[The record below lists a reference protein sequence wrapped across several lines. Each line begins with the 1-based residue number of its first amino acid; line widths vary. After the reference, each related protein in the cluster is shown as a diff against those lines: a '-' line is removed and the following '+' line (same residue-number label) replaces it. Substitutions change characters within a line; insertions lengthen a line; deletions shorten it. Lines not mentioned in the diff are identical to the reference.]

1 LLFQSDSLPGLSP
14 ERPRAETALLPGFFP
29 PPTLPRSNTGTKISI
44 PDVGIVKGCVPLG
57 RTMNESFVEQLRGF
71 YETHRQELYT
81 YSLALTRNREAA
93 EDAIHTA
100 FQRLLRRGSAPTD
113 LRPYVFRCVRNA
125 AIDDLRSKKRRE
137 DGIFDL
143 PSNTDPAPAL
153 ELGAELHQALGR
165 LSEDERETIVLKV
178 FDGLTLQE
186 IADLRDASI
195 NTVAS
200 WYRRGMEKLKVLWME
215 EVK

>member
-1 LLFQSDSLPGLSP
+1 MQ
-14 ERPRAETALLPGFFP
+14 
-29 PPTLPRSNTGTKISI
+29 K
-44 PDVGIVKGCVPLG
+44 
-57 RTMNESFVEQLRGF
+57 SFVEQLRCF
-71 YETHRQELYT
+71 YESNRRELYT

-93 EDAIHTA
+93 EDAIHNA

-125 AIDDLRSKKRRE
+125 AIDDLRQERRRE

-143 PSNTDPAPAL
+143 PNNTDPAPARQ
-153 ELGAELHQALGR
+153 LGADLQRVLGQ

-178 FDGLTLQE
+178 FDGMTFQE
-186 IADLRDASI
+186 VADLRDASI

>member
-1 LLFQSDSLPGLSP
+1 MP
-14 ERPRAETALLPGFFP
+14 EA
-29 PPTLPRSNTGTKISI
+29 RSG
-44 PDVGIVKGCVPLG
+44 
-57 RTMNESFVEQLRGF
+57 TMNQTFGEQLRQF
-71 YETHRQELYT
+71 YENHRQELYT

-125 AIDDLRSKKRRE
+125 AMDDHRQDKRRE
-137 DGIFDL
+137 DSVFAL
-143 PSNTDPAPAL
+143 PNETQEGSPTGL
-153 ELGAELHQALGR
+153 CAELEQLLAQ

-178 FDGLTLQE
+178 FDAMTFQE
-186 IADLRDASI
+186 IADVRHVSI

-215 EVK
+215 EAK

>member
-1 LLFQSDSLPGLSP
+1 MQ
-14 ERPRAETALLPGFFP
+14 
-29 PPTLPRSNTGTKISI
+29 
-44 PDVGIVKGCVPLG
+44 
-57 RTMNESFVEQLRGF
+57 ESFVEQLRCF
-71 YETHRQELYT
+71 YESNRRELYT

-93 EDAIHTA
+93 EDAIHNA
-100 FQRLLRRGSAPTD
+100 FQRLLRRGSAPID

-125 AIDDLRSKKRRE
+125 AIDDLRREKRRE
-137 DGIFDL
+137 DGIIEL
-143 PSNTDPAPAL
+143 PNDTNQGTARG
-153 ELGAELHQALGR
+153 LGAELQQLLTQ
-165 LSEDERETIVLKV
+165 LSEDERETIVLKI
-178 FDGLTLQE
+178 FDGMTLQE

>member
-1 LLFQSDSLPGLSP
+1 MQ
-14 ERPRAETALLPGFFP
+14 
-29 PPTLPRSNTGTKISI
+29 
-44 PDVGIVKGCVPLG
+44 
-57 RTMNESFVEQLRGF
+57 ESFVEQLRCF
-71 YETHRQELYT
+71 YETNRRELYT
-81 YSLALTRNREAA
+81 YSLALTCNREAA
-93 EDAIHTA
+93 EDAIHDA
-100 FQRLLRRGSAPTD
+100 FQRLLRRRSAPTD

-125 AIDDLRSKKRRE
+125 AIDDLRKKKRRE

-143 PSNTDPAPAL
+143 PSNADPALARQ
-153 ELGAELHQALGR
+153 LGAELQRLLGQ

-178 FDGLTLQE
+178 FDGMTLQE

-200 WYRRGMEKLKVLWME
+200 WYRRGMERLKVLWME

>member
-1 LLFQSDSLPGLSP
+1 MQ
-14 ERPRAETALLPGFFP
+14 ET
-29 PPTLPRSNTGTKISI
+29 
-44 PDVGIVKGCVPLG
+44 
-57 RTMNESFVEQLRGF
+57 FVEQLRGF
-71 YETHRQELYT
+71 YESNRRELYT

-93 EDAIHTA
+93 EDAIHNA

-113 LRPYVFRCVRNA
+113 LRPYIFRCVRNA
-125 AIDDLRSKKRRE
+125 AIDDLRRERRRE
-137 DGIFDL
+137 DGIFGL
-143 PSNTDPAPAL
+143 PSTTEPAPVR
-153 ELGAELHQALGR
+153 ELGAELHRVLGQ

-178 FDGLTLQE
+178 FDGMTLQE

-200 WYRRGMEKLKVLWME
+200 WYRRGMEKFKVIWLE

>member
-1 LLFQSDSLPGLSP
+1 M
-14 ERPRAETALLPGFFP
+14 ALLPNVFP
-29 PPTLPRSNTGTKISI
+29 APALSHLGACTKTDS
-44 PDVGIVKGCVPLG
+44 PNVGIVKGCAPVG
-57 RTMNESFVEQLRGF
+57 EAMQESFVEQLRGF
-71 YETHRQELYT
+71 YESRRQELYT
-81 YSLALTRNREAA
+81 YSLALTRNRESA

-100 FQRLLRRGSAPTD
+100 FQRLLHRGSAPTN

-125 AIDDLRSKKRRE
+125 AIDDLRRERRRE

-143 PSNTDPAPAL
+143 PSNTDPALARQ
-153 ELGAELHQALGR
+153 LGAELQRLLGQ
-165 LSEDERETIVLKV
+165 LSENERETIVLKV
-178 FDGLTLQE
+178 FDGMTLQE

-195 NTVAS
+195 NTVGS

>member
-1 LLFQSDSLPGLSP
+1 MQ
-14 ERPRAETALLPGFFP
+14 
-29 PPTLPRSNTGTKISI
+29 
-44 PDVGIVKGCVPLG
+44 
-57 RTMNESFVEQLRGF
+57 ESFVEQLRCF
-71 YETHRQELYT
+71 YESNRRELYT

-93 EDAIHTA
+93 EDAIHDA
-100 FQRLLRRGSAPTD
+100 FQRLLRRGSAPAD

-125 AIDDLRSKKRRE
+125 AIDDLRRERRRE

-143 PSNTDPAPAL
+143 PSNTDPVPARQ
-153 ELGAELHQALGR
+153 LGAELQRVLGQ
-165 LSEDERETIVLKV
+165 LSEDERETIVLKIL
-178 FDGLTLQE
+178 DGMTLQE

>member
-1 LLFQSDSLPGLSP
+1 
-14 ERPRAETALLPGFFP
+14 
-29 PPTLPRSNTGTKISI
+29 
-44 PDVGIVKGCVPLG
+44 
-57 RTMNESFVEQLRGF
+57 MHESFVEELRRF
-71 YETHRQELYT
+71 YEANRRELYT

-93 EDAIHTA
+93 EDAIHNA

-125 AIDDLRSKKRRE
+125 AIDDLRQEKRRE
-137 DGIFDL
+137 DGILDL
-143 PSNTDPAPAL
+143 PNDTNQEPARG
-153 ELGAELHQALGR
+153 LGAELQQLLTQ
-165 LSEDERETIVLKV
+165 LSEDERETIVLKI
-178 FDGLTLQE
+178 FDGMTLQE